1 MSQDVFGKDFLFKSN
16 ARLYRWSHPP
26 VRKWQFSANGEM
38 RIVTYEKGKKS
49 QLVFMPRVEDAITM
63 HYVADAAEKFGGM
76 RAHIHEALSV
86 KRHVLCPWSIV
97 FGKAAS
103 RSHINHKG
111 QAIKTA
117 WCVRFEERWMPN
129 NFSFLL
135 NRLVEVNGNASKLV
149 DEHNSNDL
157 FEDSSEVDE
166 DADVWTD
173 DDESSNGVADGDGSL
188 DHLDAYQY
196 PEEPAYY
203 EVDDEEDEEEEDK
216 FEEEDDFGLPLGTI
230 DDETALRISRRRA
243 IHHGASSDD
252 DDEVAQS
259 QPLY

>member
-1 MSQDVFGKDFLFKSN
+1 
-16 ARLYRWSHPP
+16 
-26 VRKWQFSANGEM
+26 
-38 RIVTYEKGKKS
+38 
-49 QLVFMPRVEDAITM
+49 MPRVEDSITM
-63 HYVADAAEKFGGM
+63 NYVADLAEKFGGM
-76 RAHIHEALSV
+76 RAHIHGALAV
-86 KRHVLCPWSIV
+86 KRHLVCPWSIV

-103 RSHINHKG
+103 RSYINNKG

-117 WCVRFEERWMPN
+117 WTVRFEERWMPN

-149 DEHNSNDL
+149 DEQNYNNL
-157 FEDSSEVDE
+157 FEDSEVDE
-166 DADVWTD
+166 DDDQYTD
-173 DDESSNGVADGDGSL
+173 DEECNNGVADGDGSL

-203 EVDDEEDEEEEDK
+203 EVDEDEEEEDN
-216 FEEEDDFGLPLGTI
+216 FEEEDGFGLPLGTI

-243 IHHGASSDD
+243 IHHYGSSDD